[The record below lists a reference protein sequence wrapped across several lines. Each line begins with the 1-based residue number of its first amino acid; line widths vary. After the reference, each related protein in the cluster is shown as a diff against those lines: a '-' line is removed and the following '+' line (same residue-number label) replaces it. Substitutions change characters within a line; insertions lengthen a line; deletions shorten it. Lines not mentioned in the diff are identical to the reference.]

1 MRTFCKKRKERET
14 RVNLNSF
21 GQDSLLDNHVERRR
35 DDDDDGPLSAAAVRS

>member
-21 GQDSLLDNHVERRR
+21 GQDSLDNHVERRR